1 MLEAIK
7 NHFQVETHHILVV
20 SSFLA
25 LQKAANASKM
35 NVIHCDDFVETTIE
49 DKQSCYKCVPNV
61 FEVLNTLL
69 FDKYVEETMY
79 SSILGMNQTMS
90 QYELDETYKNLN
102 QKYADDK
109 DVLDIVDQTYQYH
122 SSQINEHHIKDIN
135 PLKTSTT
142 KKFIFDD
149 EENKED
155 YIEVRKETKKEIIDK
170 IIEKNNEDNI
180 ETRKETKEEIIDK
193 IIEKN
198 NEEEHIAHVKQLNK
212 DEENELSELLKQIQ
226 KKDKIN
232 TPDSDETI
240 KDFKLDLTVE
250 DDSKN
255 VEDNEGKED
264 SNLFVNIFLELISA
278 ILSSFCILFMGI
290 AISVLLMH
298 QWGKDGF
305 IDIIEITYNIYSSI
319 VTTCFSFIFNTL
331 HNYIDFVPAYSNHI
345 NENPVFSNQGVH
357 LLNIFIFNTGIIFIT
372 KVILVLK
379 ERIKNVR

>member
-170 IIEKNNEDNI
+170 II
-180 ETRKETKEEIIDK
+180 
-193 IIEKN
+193 
-198 NEEEHIAHVKQLNK
+198 
-212 DEENELSELLKQIQ
+212 
-226 KKDKIN
+226 
-232 TPDSDETI
+232 
-240 KDFKLDLTVE
+240 
-250 DDSKN
+250 
-255 VEDNEGKED
+255 
-264 SNLFVNIFLELISA
+264 
-278 ILSSFCILFMGI
+278 
-290 AISVLLMH
+290 
-298 QWGKDGF
+298 
-305 IDIIEITYNIYSSI
+305 
-319 VTTCFSFIFNTL
+319 
-331 HNYIDFVPAYSNHI
+331 
-345 NENPVFSNQGVH
+345 
-357 LLNIFIFNTGIIFIT
+357 
-372 KVILVLK
+372 
-379 ERIKNVR
+379 